1 MIEISRQ
8 LKEVINSARPRL
20 LSIAEARATEKPY
33 ADKWS
38 IKEVLGHLIDSAANN
53 HQRIVRMQES
63 ENIGPFSY
71 AQQHWVLA
79 QRYQVESWPDIVNL
93 WYYYNAHLAHTIG
106 NVDPNALNHLCD
118 MGYATPATL
127 KFVIEDYVRHVE
139 HHLKQILVA
148 SDPLQREQWVPRDPR
163 ADH

>member
-93 WYYYNAHLAHTIG
+93 
-106 NVDPNALNHLCD
+106 
-118 MGYATPATL
+118 
-127 KFVIEDYVRHVE
+127 
-139 HHLKQILVA
+139 
-148 SDPLQREQWVPRDPR
+148 
-163 ADH
+163 